1 MTDYLNQYIQGL
13 LSNNKSS
20 GLASN
25 MNQQSQQ
32 QLGEALQAKNK
43 IQSTTDSLAAT
54 INQQANSALQ
64 QQKAQESAL
73 GNFIM
78 KMGMDYLTGGL
89 GSTATGATNPSF
101 FLKT

>member
-20 GLASN
+20 DLASS
-25 MNQQSQQ
+25 MNRQSQQ
-32 QLGEALQAKNK
+32 QLGEAMQAKKK
-43 IQSTTDSLAAT
+43 IQSTTDSLAAMT
-54 INQQANSALQ
+54 KQQANSVLQ

-73 GNFIM
+73 GNFIL